1 MSRGGEQPVTKSCR
15 GASIQREQ
23 IEAVPKNNPPQMGVV
38 VASGRA
44 IQGRKAILGGDK
56 QMFGAE

>member
-1 MSRGGEQPVTKSCR
+1 MKRSRLL
-15 GASIQREQ
+15 
-23 IEAVPKNNPPQMGVV
+23 

-56 QMFGAE
+56 QMFGAK